1 VVAVSF
7 GGYLACMPMIAIGVG
22 ITLILVRV
30 TGSVPR
36 DAITP
41 FLQSNPLALYGI
53 ACVFAPVLE
62 ETMFRGALFHYLRG
76 RWSWLASAA
85 MVSFVFAVIHPQGWI
100 AVPALGAI
108 AVALAALREW
118 RGSIIASMVAHAFNN
133 FLAVTFALL
142 LLRNS

>member
-1 VVAVSF
+1 
-7 GGYLACMPMIAIGVG
+7 
-22 ITLILVRV
+22 
-30 TGSVPR
+30 VPR
-36 DAITP
+36 DALTP
-41 FLQSNPLALYGI
+41 FLQSNPLALYGL

-76 RWSWLASAA
+76 RWGWAASAVT
-85 MVSFVFAVIHPQGWI
+85 VSFVFAVIHPQGWI

-108 AVALAALREW
+108 ALALAALREW
-118 RGSIIASMVAHAFNN
+118 RGSIIASMVAHSFNN